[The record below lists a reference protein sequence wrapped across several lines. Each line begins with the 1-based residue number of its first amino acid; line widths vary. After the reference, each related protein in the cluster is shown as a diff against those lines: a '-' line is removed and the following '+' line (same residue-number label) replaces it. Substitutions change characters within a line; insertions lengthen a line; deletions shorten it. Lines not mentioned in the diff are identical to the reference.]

1 MIRGVNKMKCEK
13 CLYRKNCQFIAKDYK
28 VPTYACE
35 CTAFESEEEFKAK
48 VKFEAIKE
56 FAERLKAIS
65 HPYAPAHTQVIF
77 ESQIDNLVKEMGC
90 D

>member
-28 VPTYACE
+28 VPTYVCE
-35 CTAFESEEEFKAK
+35 CTAFESEEEFKVK
-48 VKFEAIKE
+48 VKLEAIKE
-56 FAERLKAIS
+56 FAEKAVTELTANYNKEYCHWIDD
-65 HPYAPAHTQVIF
+65 T
-77 ESQIDNLVKEMGC
+77 IDNLVKEMEC